1 MSMIV
6 VPEEEPAM
14 CHLRTYDDFEETES
28 WNLPLSVEIFAK
40 RERLDTPEWFFG
52 ESGITA
58 SCSTASWSSQWAFE
72 SKNRTSS
79 TCSSG
84 TSSTGSWAD
93 MSDDPL
99 EEPQLASKR
108 ESGRTRQRRAKANA
122 KDADASECMPGSR
135 QRLDTPEFWL
145 GDGDRSMCSTARCS
159 IQSITSDASAWSDV
173 ADSLTGL
180 AVDAD
185 EVKPQ
190 PRKRESGRTRQRR
203 AKANGSA

>member
-1 MSMIV
+1 
-6 VPEEEPAM
+6 M
-14 CHLRTYDDFEETES
+14 CHVRTYDDFEETES
-28 WNLPLSVEIFAK
+28 WNIPLSVEK

-72 SKNRTSS
+72 SKSRTSS
-79 TCSSG
+79 TWSSG

-93 MSDDPL
+93 MSDDAL
-99 EEPQLASKR
+99 EEPRLASKR
-108 ESGRTRQRRAKANA
+108 ESGRTRQRRAKSNA
-122 KDADASECMPGSR
+122 KEDADAPECMPGSR

-145 GDGDRSMCSTARCS
+145 GDEDRSMCSTARCS
-159 IQSITSDASAWSDV
+159 IQSVTSDASSSLFASLARGSFESTGSDV
-173 ADSLTGL
+173 ADSLIGL

-190 PRKRESGRTRQRR
+190 PRKRESGRARQRR
-203 AKANGSA
+203 AKANGRA

>member
-58 SCSTASWSSQWAFE
+58 SCSTASWSSQ
-72 SKNRTSS
+72 
-79 TCSSG
+79 CSSG

-108 ESGRTRQRRAKANA
+108 ESGRTRQRRAKSNA

-135 QRLDTPEFWL
+135 QRLDTPELWL
-145 GDGDRSMCSTARCS
+145 RDEDRSMCSTARCS

-173 ADSLTGL
+173 ADSLTGF